1 VCIADGLAPDV
12 DRAFSNPSELAPIE
26 LALSMY
32 FFSIQVYC
40 DFLGYTD
47 IARGVARLLG
57 VQLSQNFRQP
67 YLSTNMEDLWRRWH
81 MTLVAWLRDY
91 FYIPMGGNRRGTIRT
106 HLNLILTMTIAGLW
120 HGANWTFVIW
130 GTLHGLLLSVHR
142 LTTRRGGSTADP
154 GQGKK
159 IWWREALKIFGT
171 FQMFCILAILF
182 RSPDLGTALEY
193 YAGFFGVWS
202 LPSTYYV
209 VMTGVYF
216 VLMLAVD
223 VPCWLH
229 DEDFPVRASAPPW
242 RRGAVLAAMIV
253 LISLL
258 GSSNVRPFIYF
269 QF

>member
-1 VCIADGLAPDV
+1 
-12 DRAFSNPSELAPIE
+12 
-26 LALSMY
+26 
-32 FFSIQVYC
+32 
-40 DFLGYTD
+40 
-47 IARGVARLLG
+47 
-57 VQLSQNFRQP
+57 
-67 YLSTNMEDLWRRWH
+67 

-130 GTLHGLLLSVHR
+130 GTLHGVLLSLHR

-154 GQGKK
+154 GQGEK
-159 IWWREALKIFGT
+159 IWWREALKIAGT

-216 VLMLAVD
+216 ALMLAVD